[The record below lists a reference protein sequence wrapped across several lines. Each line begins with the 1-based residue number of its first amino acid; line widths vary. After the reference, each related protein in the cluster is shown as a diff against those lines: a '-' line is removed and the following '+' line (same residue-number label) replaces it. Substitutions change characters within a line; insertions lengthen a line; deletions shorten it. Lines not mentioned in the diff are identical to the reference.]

1 MSLLERPDPTW
12 LEVEEFVDSW
22 QLKDDT
28 FMVVRVF
35 DKTAGTLTERS
46 FVKVREAV
54 HYVEG
59 FDTDDYEVTWYNPKE
74 LWTSTTFDD

>member
-1 MSLLERPDPTW
+1 MEAEQLSSTW
-12 LEVEEFVDSW
+12 LEVEEKADSW
-22 QLKDDT
+22 ELKDDT

-35 DKTAGTLTERS
+35 DKKTGTLTERS

-59 FDTDDYEVTWYNPKE
+59 FDTEDYEVTWYNPKE
-74 LWTSTTFDD
+74 LWTSITFDD